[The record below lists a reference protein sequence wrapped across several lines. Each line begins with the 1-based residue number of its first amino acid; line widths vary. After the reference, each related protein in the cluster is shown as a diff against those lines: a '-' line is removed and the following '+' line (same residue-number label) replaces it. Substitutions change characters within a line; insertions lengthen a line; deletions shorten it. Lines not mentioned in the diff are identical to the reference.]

1 MSDNVNTPAP
11 PAPRPRRRW
20 LRALAL
26 GLLFILVALAS
37 GLGWLLGT
45 SSGLRFALSQA
56 RRLTHG
62 ALQVQ
67 NAQGRLVG
75 PLDVGVLRYD
85 DGEGTD
91 VRITHAHLDWRPWPL
106 LYKRLHVLDLRVQRV
121 DVALPKPQEPP
132 SSSSGFSLK
141 PPLALVL
148 DRVHVGPATITQDGK
163 PLFASD
169 QLDLDGSWTNRGID
183 VTRLDLRAPDGHVTL
198 DGQLGIG
205 RRYRGKGHADVS
217 WNLDGTQYAGTLS
230 AQGDGRNAHLQL
242 ALTEPMLAQLQL
254 DLDQRKNNAWTAKLD
269 VPAFDPKPLLGSSSL
284 TRLAANLQGSGDQY
298 SGSITGQLDLND
310 YRLLLQPL
318 QASFDKNFSTLTLQT
333 LQLASPQVK
342 GQLNATGT
350 VQLDAN
356 PLSADLAVDWKDLQ
370 LPAELVGQEL
380 RSHGHLAAKG
390 SGERYHAEGD
400 ISIGPPDKLAA
411 LALNL
416 DGTPQQ
422 IQLHTL
428 SLRQPQ
434 GNLTATGSLTLQPGL
449 AWQLQANANKF
460 DPGQLFAGWQG
471 LLDADLGSDG
481 KLDKDHPDI
490 TLELRKLEG
499 QLRQRPL
506 RGNGQLHL
514 SPSEVLDGSLD
525 LASANS
531 TIKLVARPGDS
542 NNADIT
548 LAIAS
553 LGDWLPHAN
562 GRLNGQ
568 FRVRGKLPKLAV
580 NGTLQGQSLDWDNQ
594 RTNQLQLQ
602 ADVPDISNPGG
613 KLELDA
619 TGADLGGLA
628 FRQIRLNAHGT
639 SAQHQLTLDAQGQQ
653 LSAALTL
660 NGALKGDN
668 WNGTL
673 STLTLDVS
681 GLPRWHLQQ
690 ATSLG
695 WNNGN
700 ASLSQL
706 CLTAGDPLLCLT
718 ASYDKAGNL
727 DASYKLHAVPLTL
740 VVDALGSA
748 DVPFTTEGM
757 LEGNGEIRRNA
768 AGNLTGNASITSP
781 QGHFTY
787 NEHPDQPV
795 LSYTGLALNAA
806 LSPGNQQ
813 ITLRAALNGNG
824 RLDGHIGIT
833 GAQETLGG
841 QIGLHLD
848 NLGFINLFTDALVN
862 VKGRLDGDFKLGGT
876 LSEPAITGQAGV
888 DGFAAEVPDAG
899 LKLTDG
905 KLTIS
910 AANAHQLNILGNV
923 QSGKGALAIEGAAGL
938 DAQTPTSITLK
949 GNAFTAVDIPAAK
962 VIISPD
968 LLVRRDAQG
977 INATGSVRLDSADV
991 NLDKLPGSGV
1001 NKASPDVVIVDQP
1014 QQPANSGATP
1024 ITASIKVDL
1033 GQKAHLVG
1041 MGLDGHLTG
1050 VLTVDERPGR
1060 STTGQGQI
1068 AVNGTYKAY
1077 GQNLQIQQGLLLF
1090 ASTPIDN
1097 PGLNIRALRSLTP
1110 NATIDQGQQVGLQI
1124 SGTAQ
1129 RPVLTVFSNPVMD
1142 QSDALSYLVTGKPLS
1157 QVKGGEGSTVNAAAQ
1172 ALGSATGNMLAKS
1185 IGSKLGIDD
1194 IGVSSNDALNGGSA
1208 FTVGKYL
1215 SPRLYLSY
1223 GIGLFDPGQV
1233 ITLRYQLSRRWNFE
1247 AQNATD
1253 FNRASLNYRIEK

>member
-1 MSDNVNTPAP
+1 MNSPAP
-11 PAPRPRRRW
+11 PAPRPRSRW
-20 LRALAL
+20 LRLL
-26 GLLFILVALAS
+26 GLGILLIIVVLAGS
-37 GLGWLLGT
+37 LGWLLGT
-45 SSGLRFALSQA
+45 AGGLRFALSQA
-56 RRLTHG
+56 QRLTHG

-67 NAQGRLVG
+67 NVQGRLIG
-75 PLDVGVLRYD
+75 PLDIDALRYD
-85 DGEGTD
+85 DGKGTD
-91 VRITHAHLDWRPWPL
+91 VRITGAHLDWRIWPL
-106 LYKRLHVLDLRVQRV
+106 LYKRLHVIALNVQRV
-121 DVALPKPQEPP
+121 DVALPTSQEEST
-132 SSSSGFSLK
+132 SSNGFSLK

-148 DRVHVGPATITQDGK
+148 DQVHVGPVAITQDGK

-169 QLDLDGSWTNRGID
+169 RLDLAGSWTNRGFR
-183 VTRLDLRAPDGHVTL
+183 VTRLALHAPDGHVMV

-205 RRYRGKGHADVS
+205 KRYRGKGHAEVS
-217 WNLDGTQYAGTLS
+217 WNLDGTQYAGTLN
-230 AQGDGRNAHLQL
+230 AQGDGRNAQLQL
-242 ALTEPMLAQLQL
+242 ALTEPMPVQLQL
-254 DLDQRKNNAWTAKLD
+254 ELDQRKNNAWTAKLD
-269 VPAFDPKPLLGSSSL
+269 APSFDPKPLLGSSSL
-284 TRLAANLQGSGDQY
+284 TRIAASLQGSGDQR
-298 SGSITGQLDLND
+298 SGNITGELDLNG

-350 VQLDAN
+350 VQLDAH
-356 PLSADLAVDWKDLQ
+356 PVSANLAIDWKDLQ

-380 RSHGHLAAKG
+380 HSHGHLAAKG
-390 SGERYHAEGD
+390 SADRYHAEGD
-400 ISIGPPDKLAA
+400 VSIGPPDKLAA
-411 LALNL
+411 LTLNL

-422 IQLHTL
+422 IQFHTL

-434 GNLTATGSLTLQPGL
+434 GNFTANGSLTLQPEL
-449 AWQLQANANKF
+449 AWQLQANASKF

-471 LLDADLGSDG
+471 LLDADLGTEG
-481 KLDKDHPDI
+481 KLIKDQPDA
-490 TLELRKLEG
+490 TLDLRKLEG
-499 QLRQRPL
+499 QLRQRQV
-506 RGNGQLHL
+506 RGHGHLHL
-514 SPSEVLDGSLD
+514 SPNEVIDGTLD

-531 TIKLVARPGDS
+531 TIKLLARPGNS
-542 NNADIT
+542 NDADVT

-553 LGDWLPHAN
+553 LSDWLPQA
-562 GRLNGQ
+562 GGQLDGQ
-568 FRVRGKLPKLAV
+568 FRVRGKLSGLAV
-580 NGTLQGQSLDWDNQ
+580 NGNLQGQSLAWEDQ
-594 RTNQLQLQ
+594 RVNHLQLQ
-602 ADVPDISNPGG
+602 ADVPDISQPGG

-619 TGADLGGLA
+619 TGAEVGGLT
-628 FRQIRLNAHGT
+628 FRQINLRGQGT

-653 LSAALTL
+653 LSTALAL
-660 NGALKGDN
+660 SGSLKGGN

-673 STLTLDVS
+673 SSLSLDVS

-690 ATSLG
+690 AARLG
-695 WNNGN
+695 WNNGS
-700 ASLSQL
+700 ASLSEL
-706 CLTAGDPLLCLT
+706 CLTAGDPLLCLS

-727 DASYKLHAVPLTL
+727 DASYQLHAVPLTL
-740 VVDALGSA
+740 VVDAIGHADLPFSA
-748 DVPFTTEGM
+748 EGT
-757 LEGNGEIRRNA
+757 LEGSGKIQRNA
-768 AGNLTGNASITSP
+768 AGSLTGNASITSP

-787 NEHPDQPV
+787 HEHPEQPA

-824 RLDGHIGIT
+824 RLDGQIGIT
-833 GAQETLGG
+833 GAQEALDG

-848 NLGFINLFTDALVN
+848 NLGFVNLFTDALVN

-876 LSEPAITGQAGV
+876 LAEPSITGQAGV

-899 LKLTDG
+899 LKLTEG
-905 KLTIS
+905 KLTVS
-910 AANAHQLNILGNV
+910 AANTRQLDIRGSV
-923 QSGKGALAIEGAAGL
+923 QSGKGALAIDGVAGL
-938 DAQTPTSITLK
+938 DAQTPTSVTLK
-949 GNAFTAVDIPAAK
+949 GSAFTAIDIPAAK

-968 LLVRRDAQG
+968 VLVRRDAQG

-991 NLDKLPGSGV
+991 NLDKLPGGGV
-1001 NKASPDVVIVDQP
+1001 NKASPDIVIVDQP
-1014 QQPANSGATP
+1014 QPAANSGATP

-1033 GQKAHLVG
+1033 GQHAHLVG
-1041 MGLDGHLTG
+1041 MGLDGHLSG

-1060 STTGQGQI
+1060 SSTGQGQV

-1077 GQNLQIQQGLLLF
+1077 GQNLQIQQGVLLF

-1110 NATIDQGQQVGLQI
+1110 TATVDQGQQVGLQI
-1124 SGTAQ
+1124 TGTAQ
-1129 RPVLTVFSNPVMD
+1129 RPILSVFSNPVMD

-1157 QVKGGEGSTVNAAAQ
+1157 QVKGSEGSMVDAAAQ
-1172 ALGSATGNMLAKS
+1172 ALGSATGNLLAKS

-1194 IGVSSNDALNGGSA
+1194 IGVSSNDALNGSSA

-1223 GIGLFDPGQV
+1223 GVGLFEPGQV
-1233 ITLRYQLSRRWNFE
+1233 ITLRYRLSTRWSFE